1 MDPPRIH
8 PDTLGSVVLK
18 TASHVWDYDAGGVD
32 PIRGPLREWVRDAKV
47 TLRANPCRF
56 GGKVQGAGVI
66 YELARPRSV
75 TNEQY
80 FHNFWESGW
89 HGDTPNVQ
97 ITPRG

>member
-1 MDPPRIH
+1 M
-8 PDTLGSVVLK
+8 TLEVL
-18 TASHVWDYDAGGVD
+18 TRYAGRCVSGCVM
-32 PIRGPLREWVRDAKV
+32 PKV

-80 FHNFWESGW
+80 FHNFGSQAGMAIRQRADNTAAVN
-89 HGDTPNVQ
+89 GG
-97 ITPRG
+97 RAGR